1 MSTVGT
7 PARSE
12 AVTFS
17 SMSYSTPYP
26 TSAPP
31 VPPSY
36 YTPSPVH
43 VPLSLTATQNLPSI
57 PGAGTPQTPVS
68 APLGPILGIALSP
81 SLIPPQ
87 QQVYPS
93 ALPPE
98 GSLLQS
104 QPSQSCLPLSHSL
117 LQPQSCFPLQEP
129 CISAQ
134 STQVHTTLL
143 FPKRLWSDMSV
154 RLSTNNSQV
163 QEQTLKSDFFTVV
176 TGANVL
182 RLF

>member
-17 SMSYSTPYP
+17 PMPYSTPYP
-26 TSAPP
+26 SSAPP

-36 YTPSPVH
+36 YSPSPIH
-43 VPLSLTATQNLPSI
+43 VPLPLAATQNMSGI

-93 ALPPE
+93 ALPTE
-98 GSLLQS
+98 GSFLQP
-104 QPSQSCLPLSHSL
+104 QPTQSSLPLSCTL
-117 LQPQSCFPLQEP
+117 LQPLSSFPQQET
-129 CISAQ
+129 CISAPP
-134 STQVHTTLL
+134 TQVHTTLL
-143 FPKRLWSDMSV
+143 FSKRM
-154 RLSTNNSQV
+154 
-163 QEQTLKSDFFTVV
+163 
-176 TGANVL
+176 
-182 RLF
+182 